1 MLKIFIAQAMTGLT
15 PDEVNKQREIIFKAY
30 IQMAEPNNMI
40 LIDQFNLPDPDI
52 SVDGMT
58 YDDLHSNRQRIAL
71 LGRSIMKLAF
81 ADVVIFA
88 GNWEDSDGAKIEH
101 QICLDR
107 GISIIEAD
115 DLKKWMAQHRE
126 EGDNYELVFPEL
138 GKAPRLATVR
148 ALMYNVPGEYS
159 LRPGFLGV
167 TDQNTLFK
175 DGERLLVFKQPVTR
189 FSGIKEM
196 TVKKFPV
203 TTFGYRSETADNLKD
218 VVFVHPD
225 DAADFGMDCDMMGD
239 TLTISRPVD
248 MIGNSFQTLKKE
260 FERKLEDFKNI
271 NVVKDRY
278 CGTYSNGMW
287 SAWPCEN
294 ELIPGGISTDDV
306 TCARTWAYLRSERKN
321 HNILFGIGDSP
332 EEAMRDLIRWYERS
346 DDWENIN
353 S

>member
-167 TDQNTLFK
+167 TDRNTLFK